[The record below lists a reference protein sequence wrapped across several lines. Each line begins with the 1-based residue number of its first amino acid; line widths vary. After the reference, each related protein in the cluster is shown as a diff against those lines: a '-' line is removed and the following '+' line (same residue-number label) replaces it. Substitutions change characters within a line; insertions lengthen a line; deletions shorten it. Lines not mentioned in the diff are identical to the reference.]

1 MKWEFVRRDIF
12 RKVVEH
18 RWLLGELVHD
28 DRVYIRRQEEDV
40 AWFQV
45 WSEIVRS
52 AIIRLSLENARH
64 TGVNY
69 LALVVQKL

>member
-1 MKWEFVRRDIF
+1 MKREVIRRDFF

-45 WSEIVRS
+45 WSEIVS
-52 AIIRLSLENARH
+52 PAIVRLSLEKARH
-64 TGVNY
+64 IGVNY
-69 LALVVQKL
+69 LALVV